1 MEDKKIHSK
10 TMKDLIEIFEPYLTT
25 KDIIFILIQD
35 RIIGLYCKI
44 LKFVKRIK

>member
-1 MEDKKIHSK
+1 MSKKHSK
-10 TMKDLIEIFEPYLTT
+10 TIKDLIEIFEPYLTT

-44 LKFVKRIK
+44 FKFVKRIK

>member
-1 MEDKKIHSK
+1 MGREHSK
-10 TMKDLIEIFEPYLTT
+10 TIKDIIELFEPYLTT

>member
-1 MEDKKIHSK
+1 
-10 TMKDLIEIFEPYLTT
+10 MKDLIEIFEPYLTT